1 MARTRAQIEDGIHL
15 IKRYQNRKL
24 YSVNMSR
31 YIIMDEIINIIKH
44 RKEEVKVVDVSSGKD
59 ISGKVL
65 LQVLLKR
72 EEQHA
77 EKNKDIYELIIEK
90 YDSIGDLL

>member
-1 MARTRAQIEDGIHL
+1 MGRTKMSVEDGIHL

-31 YIIMDEIINIIKH
+31 YITLDEIVNIIKD
-44 RKEEVKVVDVSSGKD
+44 RKEEIKVVNVSTGED

-72 EEQHA
+72 EEQFA
-77 EKNKDIYELIIEK
+77 TENKDIYELIIDK
-90 YDSIGDLL
+90 YESIGDLL

>member
-1 MARTRAQIEDGIHL
+1 MGRTKMSVDDGVHL

-31 YIIMDEIINIIKH
+31 YIVLDEIIGIIKD
-44 RKEEVKVVDVSSGKD
+44 RKEEIKVIDVKTGAD

-65 LQVLLKR
+65 IQVLLRR
-72 EEQHA
+72 EEKIA
-77 EKNKDIYELIIEK
+77 NKNKDIYELIIER
-90 YDSIGDLL
+90 YESIGDLV

>member
-1 MARTRAQIEDGIHL
+1 MGRNKATVEDGIHL

-31 YIIMDEIINIIKH
+31 YITLDEIVNIIKH
-44 RKEEVKVVDVSSGKD
+44 RKEEVKVIDVRDGVD
-59 ISGKVL
+59 ISGRVL
-65 LQVLLKR
+65 LNVLLKR

-77 EKNKDIYELIIEK
+77 ERNKDIYELIIEK